1 MSMRLPLLSRAVL
14 IACVLGMAGCGEE
27 TPTTEKITGGDP
39 QKGKAL
45 IMQYGCTACHVVG
58 GIAGAAAQVGPE
70 LTHIRERGYIAGVL
84 DNTPANLQRWIMNPT
99 EINPKTAMPD
109 LGVTEEQARDIAAYL
124 YTQ

>member
-1 MSMRLPLLSRAVL
+1 MRIIDTANAAA
-14 IACVLGMAGCGEE
+14 IACLLLLNGCDS
-27 TPTTEKITGGDP
+27 TQKAADITGGDP
-39 QKGKAL
+39 QNGKAL
-45 IMQYGCTACHVVG
+45 IQQYGCTACHVVG
-58 GIAGAAAQVGPE
+58 GIAGAATHVGPN

-99 EINPKTAMPD
+99 EISPKTAMPD